1 MGVSRCFHRD
11 HLKYILAA
19 KAQCRR
25 LVVGITNP
33 DPTLTREDS
42 ADRNRS
48 SALANPLSYYE
59 RMLMVEATLL
69 EAGLLHTEFLVTPL
83 PINMPELFKYYVPL
97 NATFFLTIYDAWGRR
112 KQERL
117 QSIGLRTV
125 VLWERPE
132 TEKAIQGTDVR
143 RLIAAANPW
152 GRCCLQRWSLWSS
165 NGICRK
171 GCGNWLKQ
179 WTRRTRT
186 GLTCR
191 RPSRRRLRRREFPPD
206 CGLFSWPCTIL
217 VRDAHHVVH

>member
-1 MGVSRCFHRD
+1 MLNRQTENSALVGVAHGRFQVFHRD

-143 RLIAAANPW
+143 RLIAAGEPVGALLPPAVESLVIEWN
-152 GRCCLQRWSLWSS
+152 LQE
-165 NGICRK
+165 
-171 GCGNWLKQ
+171 
-179 WTRRTRT
+179 
-186 GLTCR
+186 
-191 RPSRRRLRRREFPPD
+191 RLRELAETVDTQDTDRTDLPQ
-206 CGLFSWPCTIL
+206 
-217 VRDAHHVVH
+217 A